1 MLMSRKGLARLAAF
15 VCLFAA
21 LTYPWA
27 ALGHAFESA
36 FSSVANV
43 GLGAFLAV
51 QNVQARFTAA
61 DPRVAEEQSNVVL
74 SVKNTTSEQ
83 VSRVPLGVRRI
94 AYVPFATFIALIAVT
109 PVTRRRKLVVVAA
122 GLGLL
127 LVRVVVAVSLPLARH
142 FGAIEKDSLGNLLSR
157 VVYYSLIEP
166 PNLMYAA
173 PIVVWALLLLVTAP
187 RGSAWLSSKGPAR
200 AQI

>member
-27 ALGHAFESA
+27 AMGHAFESA

-43 GLGAFLAV
+43 SLGAFLAV

-61 DPRVAEEQSNVVL
+61 DPRVAEEQSPGEWNVVL

-122 GLGLL
+122 
-127 LVRVVVAVSLPLARH
+127 
-142 FGAIEKDSLGNLLSR
+142 
-157 VVYYSLIEP
+157 
-166 PNLMYAA
+166 
-173 PIVVWALLLLVTAP
+173 
-187 RGSAWLSSKGPAR
+187 
-200 AQI
+200 